1 MLERDYIRRLI
12 RQFFEEI
19 EKLKDRQKKHTDASS
34 FQCEIASMYRAYL
47 GHPVSF
53 FYEQDA
59 EFILQTLVSD
69 FPTGQLVQRV
79 EMLADLLY
87 LDASVPDCSEC
98 LQTDLWKK
106 SLFLYNYV
114 DIHSDIFSFERRS
127 RIAVLKEKIH

>member
-19 EKLKDRQKKHTDASS
+19 EKLKDRKKKHAGAS
-34 FQCEIASMYRAYL
+34 FQTEIASMYDAYFA
-47 GHPVSF
+47 HSASF

-69 FPTGQLVQRV
+69 FPSGQIVQRL

-87 LDASVPDCSEC
+87 FDSSVSTHPEA
-98 LQTDLWKK
+98 LKFELWRK
-106 SLFLYNYV
+106 SLFLYDYV
-114 DIHSDIFSFERRS
+114 DTHSDTFSFERRS